1 MNFNLHIPTEIKFG
15 SGNIQMLGAESKRF
29 GSRALILT
37 MSDIVKTGIVDKAI
51 QSLKEEGIDYLL
63 CDKVKPEPFCE
74 DLDNI
79 AKEIKSFAPDV
90 VIGIGGG
97 SVLDVSKAIA
107 ILVTNS
113 GSSWDYIDLRGR
125 PPKQLDNPNVPIIAV
140 PTTSG
145 TGAEVTMN
153 SVLTNSSSKQKAT
166 IKFPSLFPKVA
177 IIDPELTLTLPP
189 HITGMTGFDAFTH
202 ALESY
207 MNIARRSEFSDMIAM
222 KSMKLSIDYLPQTIA
237 KMDYLEGRE
246 KCAWSSVLA
255 GLSIAHAG
263 TTVAHAIGQPATARL
278 GLPHGLAVSIFTIP
292 VLNHTF
298 KHEEDRFSKLADFL
312 DPNGSKGLSNSEKA
326 KHCIDVIS
334 AHQAKCGVDQ
344 TLSQNGADL
353 SIIDE
358 LTEDTVGYMGR
369 GLPQHPVSFE
379 KSEIRDIITE
389 AY

>member
-1 MNFNLHIPTEIKFG
+1 MNFNINIPTEIKFG
-15 SGNIQMLGAESKRF
+15 SGNIKDLGAETKRF

-37 MSDIVKTGIVDKAI
+37 MTDIVKVGIIDKAI
-51 QSLKEEGIDYLL
+51 QSLQEEGIDYLV

-79 AKEIKSFAPDV
+79 AKEVKSFNPDV

-97 SVLDVSKAIA
+97 SVLDVSKAMA

-125 PPKQLDNPNVPIIAV
+125 PPKQLDKPNVPIIAV

-153 SVLTNSSSKQKAT
+153 SVLTNSSTKQKAT

-177 IIDPELTLTLPP
+177 IIDPELTLSLPP
-189 HITGMTGFDAFTH
+189 RITGMTGFDAFTH

-207 MNIARRSEFSDMIAM
+207 MNTRRSEFSDMVAM
-222 KSMKLSIDYLPQTIA
+222 QSMKLSIDYLPQTIA

-255 GLSIAHAG
+255 GFSIAHSG

-292 VLNHTF
+292 VLHHTYL
-298 KHEEDRFSKLADFL
+298 HEIDRFAVLASFL
-312 DPNGSKGLSNSEKA
+312 DPKSTKGLSEKEKA
-326 KHCIDVIS
+326 QYCIKLIS
-334 AHQAKCGVDQ
+334 NHQEQSGVAQ
-344 TLSQNGADL
+344 TLSQNGAKS

-369 GLPQHPVSFE
+369 GLPQHPVSFDKE
-379 KSEIRDIITE
+379 EIRTIISE
-389 AY
+389 SY

>member
-1 MNFNLHIPTEIKFG
+1 MKFNINIPTEIKFG
-15 SGNIQMLGAESKRF
+15 SGNIQALGIETKRL

-37 MSDIVKTGIVDKAI
+37 MTDIVKAGIIDKAI
-51 QSLKEEGIDYLL
+51 QSLEEEGIDFLI
-63 CDKVKPEPFCE
+63 CDQVKPEPFCE
-74 DLDNI
+74 DLDAI
-79 AKEIKSFAPDV
+79 AKEVRSFAPDV

-97 SVLDVSKAIA
+97 SVLDVSKAMA
-107 ILVTNS
+107 ILMTNS
-113 GSSWDYIDLRGR
+113 GSSWDFIDLRGR
-125 PPKQLDNPNVPIIAV
+125 PPKQLDKLNLPIIAV

-153 SVLTNSSSKQKAT
+153 SVLTNSSTKQKAT

-177 IIDPELTLTLPP
+177 IVDPELTLTLPS

-207 MNIARRSEFSDMIAM
+207 MNIANRSEFSDMIAM
-222 KSMKLSIDYLPQTIA
+222 KSMKLSVEYLPQTIA
-237 KMDYLEGRE
+237 KADFLEGRE

-292 VLNHTF
+292 VLNHTY
-298 KHEEDRFSKLADFL
+298 KHQESRFSKLADFL
-312 DPNGSKGLSNSEKA
+312 DPIGSKGLSNSEKA
-326 KHCIDVIS
+326 KFCVDIIS
-334 AHQAKCGVDQ
+334 IHQANCGVNQ
-344 TLSQNGADL
+344 TLSQNGAKE

-369 GLPQHPVSFE
+369 GLPQHPVTYD
-379 KSEIRDIITE
+379 KSEIRDIIAE